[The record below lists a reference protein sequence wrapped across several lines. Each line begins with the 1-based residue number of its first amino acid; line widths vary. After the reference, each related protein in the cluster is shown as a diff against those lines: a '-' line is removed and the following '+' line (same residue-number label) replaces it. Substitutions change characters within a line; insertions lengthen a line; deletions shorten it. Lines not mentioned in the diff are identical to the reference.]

1 MKLGFGQHNK
11 LMKDPEFARRY
22 KLYEAHKEQ
31 MRNEISSYNRGKVS
45 FESIEQKRAGYY
57 KGWGPLG
64 WILRWIQTLFIYCLI
79 LLVTIPVILVIAFYL
94 TLILVPTSGYND
106 NDLAPFIFDAWR
118 WLFSLLP

>member
-57 KGWGPLG
+57 KK
-64 WILRWIQTLFIYCLI
+64 
-79 LLVTIPVILVIAFYL
+79 
-94 TLILVPTSGYND
+94 
-106 NDLAPFIFDAWR
+106 
-118 WLFSLLP
+118 